1 MSLSASDL
9 IVYGS
14 TVMATGDAVANQGG
28 AINTDIKIVFTD
40 IAATDGLVAR
50 SSAAGDGDGAGALEV
65 TVTGRNA
72 GGSIVTDVF
81 DINGT
86 GRVVGDSATQFE
98 RILAAGVTT
107 GSHTGTLTIERDD
120 SPIYTDIGTMESGVN
135 NIRRPFYNV
144 SADVAGGST
153 RYFYEKIFLKNT
165 HAVNSLLSAQIKES
179 GEVDLGGSDVVYFQL
194 EDAVDDTGVSSN
206 RVTAPPTG
214 ELAGDGLI
222 DDDDDKN
229 VPGTDLAAGSAI
241 GIWMELNLTAG
252 ASAQNGQWVM
262 QATGST
268 T

>member
-98 RILAAGVTT
+98 RILA
-107 GSHTGTLTIERDD
+107 
-120 SPIYTDIGTMESGVN
+120 MESGVN